1 MNFKINNDN
10 FNQIT
15 AAYSRSYSYVST
27 GIIVHYCC
35 SKLLFVTIQFGFL
48 RLETHMDTLARPLL
62 IISIVFYKGRSRDDF
77 TLVFVKL
84 ICRTTKRL

>member
-27 GIIVHYCC
+27 EIIVHYCC
-35 SKLLFVTIQFGFL
+35 SKLIFVTIQFGFL

-62 IISIVFYKGRSRDDF
+62 IISVVFYKGRSRDDF
-77 TLVFVKL
+77 TLAFVKL
-84 ICRTTKRL
+84 ICRTTNRL